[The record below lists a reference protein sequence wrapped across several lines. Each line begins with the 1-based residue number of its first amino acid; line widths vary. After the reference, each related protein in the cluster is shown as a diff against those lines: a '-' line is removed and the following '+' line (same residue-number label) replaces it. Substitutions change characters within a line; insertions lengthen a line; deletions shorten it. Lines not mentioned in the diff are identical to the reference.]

1 MDFHSYLLVGHFA
14 VARAEAV
21 TVVEGRLKH
30 AEGLGDVEGA
40 VTGRKVEKVRVAWLI
55 VSISTDWGIF

>member
-1 MDFHSYLLVGHFA
+1 MGHFA